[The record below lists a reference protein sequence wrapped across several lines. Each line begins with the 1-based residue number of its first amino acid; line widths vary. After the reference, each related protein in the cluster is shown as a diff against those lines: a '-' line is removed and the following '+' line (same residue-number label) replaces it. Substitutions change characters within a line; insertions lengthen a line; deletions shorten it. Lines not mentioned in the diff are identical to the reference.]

1 MITDKTKLFE
11 LVYRDVMTEGGQG
24 FDHRVVESQDHKIL
38 SDQFELFLKTKP
50 YGNWKKKDLDNGDI
64 VFWDQQERFVFSY
77 HDRTQ
82 ICLVVHMDR
91 KK

>member
-1 MITDKTKLFE
+1 MITDNTKLFE
-11 LVYRDVMTEGGQG
+11 FVYDAVISEGGDG
-24 FDHRVVESQDHKIL
+24 DCAVVLESQDHKVV